1 MVWGDRMSAFYV
13 KCSQCGELYDSVH
26 LRCPYCQCIRI
37 VQRIFW
43 EQKDYDKEKKLKEAN
58 P

>member
-1 MVWGDRMSAFYV
+1 MSAFYV

-43 EQKDYDKEKKLKEAN
+43 EQKDYDLEKKLKEQEGRL
-58 P
+58 